1 MRYVLDRRAVTE
13 RMKALGYPNVSRFAA
28 RIGVHRNTI
37 LGYFRGKPVFASAF
51 MKIARA
57 LSRDS
62 LELIVPAGDMPALGE
77 HFDEIRPI
85 IAALFRRNPG
95 IAVVLLGSRAKGR
108 AKAFS
113 DWDLGVTR
121 PGAPIKGEEF
131 LALRRVAADLAEDL
145 VRNVDVV
152 NLDAAPDW
160 FWEGLDYE
168 PVFLDGDRESYS
180 FLKGMLHGI
189 KKNHKAA

>member
-13 RMKALGYPNVSRFAA
+13 RMNALGFPSASRFAA

-37 LGYFRGKPVFASAF
+37 LGYFRGKPIFASAF
-51 MKIARA
+51 LKIARA
-57 LSRDS
+57 LGRDP
-62 LELIVPAGDMPALGE
+62 LELIVPAGDMPALAE

-85 IAALFRRNPG
+85 IAALLRRNPG

-113 DWDLGVTR
+113 DWDLGLTR
-121 PGAPIKGEEF
+121 PAAPIRGDEF

-160 FWEGLDYE
+160 FWEGLNYE
-168 PVFLDGDRESYS
+168 PVFLDGDRESFS

>member
-13 RMKALGYPNVSRFAA
+13 RMKALGFPNASRFAA

-37 LGYFRGKPVFASAF
+37 LGYFRGKPIFASAF
-51 MKIARA
+51 LKIARA
-57 LSRDS
+57 LGRDP
-62 LELIVPAGDMPALGE
+62 LELIVPAGDMPALAE
-77 HFDEIRPI
+77 HFDEICPI
-85 IAALFRRNPG
+85 IAALLRRNPG

-121 PGAPIKGEEF
+121 PAAPIKGDEF

-168 PVFLDGDRESYS
+168 PVFLDGDRESFS

>member
-1 MRYVLDRRAVTE
+1 MKYVLDRMAVTE
-13 RMKALGYPNVSRFAA
+13 RMKALGFPNASRFAA

-37 LGYFRGKPVFASAF
+37 LGYFRGKSVLASAF
-51 MKIARA
+51 LKIARA
-57 LSRDS
+57 LGRDP
-62 LELIVPAGDMPALGE
+62 LELIVSAGDTPALAE

-85 IAALFRRNPG
+85 IAALLRRNPG

-121 PGAPIKGEEF
+121 PAAPIRGDEF

-145 VRNVDVV
+145 VRNVDLV

-160 FWEGLDYE
+160 FWEGLNYE

-189 KKNHKAA
+189 KKNRQAA